1 MSMEE
6 GGCILPRAKQTVD
19 PRGSGSAEAM
29 SPYVFAIVH
38 RALWQFCYL
47 WLLAASVALA
57 LVLRPAAHND
67 PSSALR
73 ILWTRLV

>member
-6 GGCILPRAKQTVD
+6 SGCILPRARLTVD
-19 PRGSGSAEAM
+19 PHGSGSGEAT

-38 RALWQFCYL
+38 RALWQFCDI
-47 WLLAASVALA
+47 WLFTASVALA